1 MLDLG
6 LDIKVVKLLED
17 TKDNVKN
24 TPLLNNNVK
33 KLDKRNLF
41 RYFSGGDKKSITYSK
56 KKCLQLV

>member
-24 TPLLNNNVK
+24 TPLRLIITLKNWTNAIY
-33 KLDKRNLF
+33 LDIFRVVIKR
-41 RYFSGGDKKSITYSK
+41 
-56 KKCLQLV
+56 V

>member
-17 TKDNVKN
+17 TKDNVKIH
-24 TPLLNNNVK
+24 TSLNNNVK

-41 RYFSGGDKKSITYSK
+41 RYFSGGDKK
-56 KKCLQLV
+56 